1 MPVEESFEQ
10 NPLLKCVKNILD
22 FYFGDVSVKTVSA
35 FFIKKDTFDVAQAQ
49 EILKNF
55 NLSVIDKKISADTI
69 PKHFLPSIIF
79 DASNNP
85 LVFLRKSQ
93 DKATVFD
100 PQDEKEKQ
108 IDIKK
113 LKTYKK
119 ALLIFK
125 DTKHIKYLESTENKA
140 WFYEPLKSHYRDYI
154 EIGIITLFI
163 NIFALAIPLFIMN
176 IYNRVVPNQA
186 YETLFVLASGTII
199 VLIFD
204 VILKYARTHI
214 LDGISKKVGLF
225 WEEELMNK
233 MMLVDVE
240 FDKHLSGSKANLFKE
255 LQQIRDFFTNR
266 SLTQI
271 IDFPFFL
278 IAILVIYIISP
289 AVAIIPFIA
298 ALLIIIFNLSMQHP
312 ISKLGKNNSENIQS
326 KYSFIFESIQGAQ
339 SIKLS
344 NAAPTRMFLWRNIVA
359 FVDGVGMKIQSLHA
373 LSTNISQFLL
383 QLVTVLVVIIGVFEI
398 SNQNL
403 SVGGLIAVT
412 MLASRAMIPIV
423 SLSSILIRLKEMGE
437 SIDRIDEFISLPTE
451 ESSTTEAGIGKI
463 AGKIEFK
470 NVTYKFNN
478 SKHPSIENVTFTIL
492 SGEKVGIIGQTGAGK
507 TTLLKLLMG
516 LYKPTSGS
524 IYLDN
529 HDITTIHPVEI
540 RQNIGIMPQEP
551 FLFNATIKENIELFR
566 PISKTRMMEIITF
579 IGLGDLIKK
588 SGKGD
593 ALQVGERGCNLSVG
607 QRHLVGLAR
616 ALAPNPPMLILDEP
630 TTGLDMGSEKRLI
643 DRLKGGL
650 SPDKTLLVITHR
662 LAALDLVD
670 RIIVINDGKIVAD
683 GPKNKVLQALQT
695 PIKKEMI

>member
-1 MPVEESFEQ
+1 
-10 NPLLKCVKNILD
+10 
-22 FYFGDVSVKTVSA
+22 YA
-35 FFIKKDTFDVAQAQ
+35 
-49 EILKNF
+49 
-55 NLSVIDKKISADTI
+55 
-69 PKHFLPSIIF
+69 
-79 DASNNP
+79 
-85 LVFLRKSQ
+85 
-93 DKATVFD
+93 
-100 PQDEKEKQ
+100 
-108 IDIKK
+108 
-113 LKTYKK
+113 
-119 ALLIFK
+119 
-125 DTKHIKYLESTENKA
+125 
-140 WFYEPLKSHYRDYI
+140 PLKAHYRAYV

-186 YETLFVLASGTII
+186 YETLFVLASGTILI
-199 VLIFD
+199 LIFD

-214 LDGISKKVGLF
+214 LDGVSKKVGLF
-225 WEEELMNK
+225 WEEELMSR
-233 MMLVDVE
+233 MMLVDIE

-266 SLTQI
+266 SLTQF
-271 IDFPFFL
+271 IDFPFFIL
-278 IAILVIYIISP
+278 AILVIYLISP
-289 AVAIIPFIA
+289 AIAVVPFIF
-298 ALLIIIFNLSMQHP
+298 ALIIIIFNLLMQHP

-326 KYSFIFESIQGAQ
+326 KYSFIFESIQGSQ

-359 FVDGVGMKIQSLHA
+359 FVDGIGMKIQSLHA

-383 QLVTVLVVIIGVFEI
+383 QLVTVLVVIMGVFEI

-412 MLASRAMIPIV
+412 MLASRSMVPIV
-423 SLSSILIRLKEMGE
+423 GISNIIIRLKEMGE
-437 SIDRIDEFISLPTE
+437 SIDRVDEFMSLPAE
-451 ESSTTEAGIGKI
+451 DNATTEAGIGKI

-470 NVTYKFNN
+470 NVTYTFNN
-478 SKHPSIENVTFTIL
+478 SKHPSIDNVSFTIL
-492 SGEKVGIIGQTGAGK
+492 PGEKVGIIGQTGAGK

-516 LYKPTSGS
+516 LYKPSSGS

-593 ALQVGERGCNLSVG
+593 ALEVGERGSNLSVG

-616 ALAPNPPMLILDEP
+616 AIAPNPSMLVLDEP

-643 DRLKGGL
+643 DRLKSGL
-650 SPDKTLLVITHR
+650 ISDKTLIVITHR

-683 GPKNKVLQALQT
+683 GPKDRVLQALQT
-695 PIKKEMI
+695 PLQKDVL